1 MTDLSNAE
9 RLDLASRVFCYFR
22 QQAEDTGSPAY
33 ENLSD
38 HDLMA
43 TLIGDL
49 RQYADWR
56 GVDFNS
62 AVAAGDAA
70 DPQHRAG
77 EEVPYA
83 LGEEVE
89 HRQRLRIRD
98 FRDADDVPIA
108 CRGTVVSICPERDGT
123 QTYHV
128 RFPWEPDPRSLK
140 SGDIQP
146 DAGIHPDRHQ
156 PGKPGIT
163 RRSRTGLRGDRARI
177 RSMRRLRDVPP
188 SGQDITDRDKIS
200 AALAEA
206 CALAPDDIP
215 RLLAA
220 EVTARAEEITRPWR
234 PASASH
240 PYQLAALDF
249 PQPVQAPAAPPGQS
263 TDTRPPP
270 ELAQPTRVVP
280 GERDSGPSRPTR
292 S

>member
-70 DPQHRAG
+70 YSQHRAG

-128 RFPWEPDPRSLK
+128 RFPGEPDPRSLK

-146 DAGIHPDRHQ
+146 TPEFIRIGTSQGNLESLAEAERVFVE
-156 PGKPGIT
+156 
-163 RRSRTGLRGDRARI
+163 TGARI
-177 RSMRRLRDVPP
+177 RSCQLRDVPP

-280 GERDSGPSRPTR
+280 GQRDSGPSRPTR

>member
-9 RLDLASRVFCYFR
+9 RIDLASRVFYYFR

-33 ENLSD
+33 GNLSD

-62 AVAAGDAA
+62 AVAAGNAA
-70 DPQHRAG
+70 YSRHRAG
-77 EEVPYA
+77 EEFPYA

-98 FRDADDVPIA
+98 FRDTDDDIPIA
-108 CRGTVVSICPERDGT
+108 CRGTVVSIYPERDGT
-123 QTYHV
+123 QTYLV
-128 RFPWEPDPRSLK
+128 RFPGEPDPRQLK

-146 DAGIHPDRHQ
+146 A
-156 PGKPGIT
+156 PGLVRIDTSQGSLESLAEAE
-163 RRSRTGLRGDRARI
+163 RVFVETGARI
-177 RSMRRLRDVPP
+177 RSCQLRDAPP
-188 SGQDITDRDKIS
+188 SGQDITDRDEIS

-206 CALAPDDIP
+206 CALDPDDIP

-220 EVTARAEEITRPWR
+220 EVAARAAEITRPWR

-249 PQPVQAPAAPPGQS
+249 PQPVQAAAPPGQNP
-263 TDTRPPP
+263 DTRPHP
-270 ELAQPTRVVP
+270 ERAQPTRVVP
-280 GERDSGPSRPTR
+280 GQRDSGPSRPTPG
-292 S
+292 

>member
-9 RLDLASRVFCYFR
+9 RLDLASRVSCYFR

-70 DPQHRAG
+70 YSQHRAG
-77 EEVPYA
+77 QEFPYA

-89 HRQRLRIRD
+89 HRQRLRTRD
-98 FRDADDVPIA
+98 FRDTDDDVPIA
-108 CRGTVVSICPERDGT
+108 CRGTVVSTYPEHDGT

-128 RFPWEPDPRSLK
+128 RFPGEPDPRPLK
-140 SGDIQP
+140 SADIQP
-146 DAGIHPDRHQ
+146 A
-156 PGKPGIT
+156 PGYVRIDTSQGT
-163 RRSRTGLRGDRARI
+163 LESLTEAEQVFVETGARI
-177 RSMRRLRDVPP
+177 RSCQLRDAPP
-188 SGQDITDRDKIS
+188 AGQDITDRDEIS

-220 EVTARAEEITRPWR
+220 EVTARAEEISRPWR

-249 PQPVQAPAAPPGQS
+249 PQPVQAAAPPGHS

-270 ELAQPTRVVP
+270 ERAQPARVVP
-280 GERDSGPSRPTR
+280 GQPGNGPVTPHP
-292 S
+292 

>member
-9 RLDLASRVFCYFR
+9 RLDLASRVFYYFR
-22 QQAEDTGSPAY
+22 QQAEDTGWPAY
-33 ENLSD
+33 RNLSD

-56 GVDFNS
+56 GVDFGS
-62 AVAAGDAA
+62 AIAAGDAA
-70 DPQHRAG
+70 YSQHRAG
-77 EEVPYA
+77 EEFPYA

-98 FRDADDVPIA
+98 FRDGDDDVPIA
-108 CRGTVVSICPERDGT
+108 CRGTVVSIYPERDGT

-128 RFPWEPDPRSLK
+128 RFPGEPDPRPLK

-146 DAGIHPDRHQ
+146 A
-156 PGKPGIT
+156 PGFIRIGT
-163 RRSRTGLRGDRARI
+163 SQGNLESLAEAERVFVETGARI
-177 RSMRRLRDVPP
+177 RSCQLRDAPP
-188 SGQDITDRDKIS
+188 AEHDITDRDEIS

-220 EVTARAEEITRPWR
+220 EVAARADEITRPWR

-249 PQPVQAPAAPPGQS
+249 PQPVQASAPPGQNP
-263 TDTRPPP
+263 DTRPDP
-270 ELAQPTRVVP
+270 ERAQPARTVP
-280 GERDSGPSRPTR
+280 GPRDYGPSHPTR